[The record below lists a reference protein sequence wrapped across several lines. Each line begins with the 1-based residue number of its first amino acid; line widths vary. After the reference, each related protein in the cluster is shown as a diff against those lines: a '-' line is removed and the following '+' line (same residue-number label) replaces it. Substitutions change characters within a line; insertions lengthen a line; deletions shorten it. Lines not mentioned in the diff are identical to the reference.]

1 MCTANPTGTKL
12 GKPSDYAST
21 GLHIVTNSG
30 ILIGRDAGG
39 LYALSALCTH
49 NFCDMSAVDA
59 QGPFGQL
66 SGKDII
72 CLCHGS
78 EFGPTGTVVHGP
90 AGSTLKAYQLEL
102 GCDGF
107 LYANKSKVVA
117 NTVRLK
123 A

>member
-1 MCTANPTGTKL
+1 MCEMTPAGLKV
-12 GKPSDYAST
+12 GKPSAYASI

-30 ILIGRDAGG
+30 VLIGRDADG
-39 LYALSALCTH
+39 LYALTAICTH
-49 NFCDMSAVDA
+49 QACDMSSVDS
-59 QGPFGQL
+59 QGPFGML

-78 EFGPTGTVVHGP
+78 EFGPTGAVVLGP
-90 AGSTLKAYQLEL
+90 AFSPLQAYPLAL
-102 GCDGF
+102 GCDGQ
-107 LYANKSKVVA
+107 LYVDMTKNVA